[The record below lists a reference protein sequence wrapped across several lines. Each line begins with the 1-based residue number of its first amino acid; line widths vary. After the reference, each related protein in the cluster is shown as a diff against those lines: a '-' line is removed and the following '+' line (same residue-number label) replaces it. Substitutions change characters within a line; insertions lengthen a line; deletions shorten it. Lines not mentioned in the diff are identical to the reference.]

1 MEKTP
6 FTWIDTENKLEDL
19 AKILDSVDVIAIDT
33 EHHDL
38 RSFQGFTC
46 LIQISTRKEDYVIDA
61 LALRHHL
68 QILNSSF
75 TNPDIIKVFHGA
87 DSDIQWLQRDFG
99 IYIVN
104 LFDTYHASHALG
116 LQGHGLAFLLKHY
129 CNVITDKRF
138 QRADWRIRY
147 KKVGF

>member
-6 FTWIDTENKLEDL
+6 FTWIDTENELEDL
-19 AKILDSVDVIAIDT
+19 AQTLDSAEAIAIDT

-38 RSFQGFTC
+38 RSFQGITC
-46 LIQISTRKEDYVIDA
+46 LIQVSTRKEDYVIDA

-75 TNPDIIKVFHGA
+75 TNPEIIKVFHGA

-99 IYIVN
+99 LYIVN
-104 LFDTYHASHALG
+104 LFDTYHASHVLG

-129 CNVITDKRF
+129 CNVLTDKRF
-138 QRADWRIRY
+138 QRADWRIR
-147 KKVGF
+147 